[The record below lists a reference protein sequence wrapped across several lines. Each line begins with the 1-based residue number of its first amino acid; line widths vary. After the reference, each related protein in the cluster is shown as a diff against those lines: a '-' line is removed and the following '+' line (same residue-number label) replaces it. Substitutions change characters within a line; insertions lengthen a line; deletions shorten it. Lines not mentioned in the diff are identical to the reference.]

1 MAERRSPPTHE
12 TGRID
17 DARGRRV
24 TQLDPVKLHLLN
36 QRSVI
41 PAEALRSMV
50 DQILPGARRQRLF
63 QILSLALGFILIVGG
78 NIIYF
83 RHFSTWKGFDPVN
96 VTIYVVQLVIILSGP
111 LLAFRIARAKY
122 VSRVASVM
130 LKHRHCPH
138 CGYDIRGLPV
148 DPTDGATVCPECGCA
163 WDLDAGGDDA
173 GCGGG

>member
-1 MAERRSPPTHE
+1 MAERRSPPTYQA
-12 TGRID
+12 GRIH

-41 PAEALRSMV
+41 PAEALRSMA

-63 QILSLALGFILIVGG
+63 QMLSLALGFTLIVGG

-83 RHFSTWKGFDPVN
+83 RYFSTWKGFDPVI

-111 LLAFRIARAKY
+111 ILAFRIQ
-122 VSRVASVM
+122 
-130 LKHRHCPH
+130 HRPQQSC
-138 CGYDIRGLPV
+138 
-148 DPTDGATVCPECGCA
+148 
-163 WDLDAGGDDA
+163 
-173 GCGGG
+173 